1 MAELLIHDNG
11 DLNASRTF
19 ELTTNRILIGSND
32 DNQLVLQADSVA
44 AVHVSLEFRQNRWV
58 LQDLGSEQGTI
69 INGEMVDE
77 PYALNHADTI
87 LVGNAVLQ
95 FQTDYELADEAVSQP
110 LPDPEQEISGRW
122 WFAQV
127 FVATFTIIVVIIL
140 TMWLLGL
147 PLPGL

>member
-1 MAELLIHDNG
+1 MAELLIHHNG

-19 ELTTNRILIGSND
+19 ELNTNRILIGSND

-69 INGEMVDE
+69 INGELVDE
-77 PYALNHADTI
+77 PYALSHADTI
-87 LVGNAVLQ
+87 FIGSAVLQ
-95 FQTDYELADEAVSQP
+95 FQTDYVSVEEAVSSP
-110 LPDPEQEISGRW
+110 PPEADHEISGRW

-127 FVATFTIIVVIIL
+127 FAATFTIIVVIIL